1 MNRAE
6 GRTITP
12 KKGGNVDTI
21 ISRFGATTLKRALL
35 LGVIGAMLTSYM
47 VVNTVSS
54 TDISP
59 AGGSG
64 ISLSSQTFTD
74 DTQITVVSNGIKVIP
89 STDGTAVGDT
99 PGGEVEATDALPE
112 VTTAVTKGNYAYE
125 FEVKET
131 LVADWAATDGTDDLK
146 IEVYGD
152 DGSTTTLLATFYA
165 KQGVLQATLI
175 EGVTGTVDLGSSSS
189 IYDTFDVIVTHQ

>member
-1 MNRAE
+1 MYRAE
-6 GRTITP
+6 RRTSNS
-12 KKGGNVDTI
+12 KKGDTMNAVMA
-21 ISRFGATTLKRALL
+21 RFGATALKRALL
-35 LGVIGAMLTSYM
+35 LGVIGAMLTGFM

-59 AGGSG
+59 AGGG
-64 ISLSSQTFTD
+64 AIKLVGQTFSD
-74 DTQITVVSNGIKVIP
+74 DTQITVASNGIKVVP
-89 STDGTAVGDT
+89 STDAVAVGDT
-99 PGGEVEATDALPE
+99 LGGEVEATDSLPE

-125 FEVKET
+125 FEVKESA
-131 LVADWAATDGTDDLK
+131 VADWAAIDGTDDLK

-175 EGVTGTVDLGSSSS
+175 EGVTGTVDLGSSST